1 MLYEKMV
8 RIPQLGRCLKFS
20 QAEGKVKVVLIK
32 KLMNNWS
39 KTEMEN
45 FIWVNLKIIIQEI
58 VFQETLRTIL
68 IRSQSTVIQVFKT
81 KDYNSNYIILTV
93 YTIQIYATILYMTP
107 YRINREDYLL
117 KSCDSLG
124 DWEGMLSLKTIWLM
138 RLHNTH

>member
-1 MLYEKMV
+1 MKKWWESHSWEE
-8 RIPQLGRCLKFS
+8 RCLKFS

-45 FIWVNLKIIIQEI
+45 FIWANLKIITREI

-81 KDYNSNYIILTV
+81 KAYNSNYIILTV
-93 YTIQIYATILYMTP
+93 YTIEIYATILYMTP